1 MVGTRYMVASFLFCV
16 KVKPCP
22 WKRQRSLLCCCF
34 CHCGTPCVLHTRL
47 LFPSDKGGRATG
59 ERPKGREQG
68 HGNGVLWEK
77 LASNPALVEMNF
89 QLAGVF
95 WGQASSDPLASNC
108 CLFCHPCI
116 KCSHTSNYCIFVQFN
131 KHLFSI
137 RHIKGYE
144 TCSGIFGWNGHTP
157 YWNLQESIVP
167 QVTLVLDRFTQNIC

>member
-1 MVGTRYMVASFLFCV
+1 MPLEKT
-16 KVKPCP
+16 KV
-22 WKRQRSLLCCCF
+22 
-34 CHCGTPCVLHTRL
+34 TPLL
-47 LFPSDKGGRATG
+47 LFLSLWNALCPPHQAAVSFWYLSDKGGRATG